1 MAGFAA
7 FLGTPAG
14 TAAIGAGASLLS
26 GLFGSRRRKRQ
37 QREARVRY
45 DEMKAAYE
53 GLDTS
58 NIYADVQNPYAG
70 MENTMEDL
78 RVNTQQADFMA
89 QQGAQ
94 ARANILD
101 TFRGSAGGSGIA
113 ALAQSLANQQTQ
125 QAAQMSASIGQQE
138 AANQRARAT
147 EASRLQQLERAG
159 EQQAESMRLAGAD
172 QARALEYQTTGTMF
186 GMSQQRLAGAN
197 QTVAAGQ
204 RQMASGLGG
213 LATGFAMG
221 QFGDVSSMFGGSNVN
236 PNTSAGFNPYGVTMN
251 YQQMVDRPIS
261 VNSPNPPEL
270 TSFNIP
276 GAGDY
281 SGGFKF

>member
-1 MAGFAA
+1 MALDPVTTQA
-7 FLGTPAG
+7 L
-14 TAAIGAGASLLS
+14 IGAGASLLS

-37 QREARVRY
+37 QREARLKY
-45 DEMKAAYE
+45 NEMKAAYE

-147 EASRLQQLERAG
+147 EASRLQQLEIAG

-172 QARALEYQTTGTMF
+172 QSRALEYQTTGTMF
-186 GMSQQRLAGAN
+186 GMAQQRLAGAN
-197 QTVAAGQ
+197 QAVAAGQ
-204 RQMASGLGG
+204 SQLAGGLGG

-221 QFGDVSSMFGGSNVN
+221 QFGDISSMFGTSPSVNTGNVSLDATN
-236 PNTSAGFNPYGVTMN
+236 PITGPRIGGVGQTTFNTYDNNLNYTPNTSMNMFN
-251 YQQMVDRPIS
+251 
-261 VNSPNPPEL
+261 
-270 TSFNIP
+270 
-276 GAGDY
+276 
-281 SGGFKF
+281 K

>member
-1 MAGFAA
+1 MALDPVTTQA
-7 FLGTPAG
+7 L
-14 TAAIGAGASLLS
+14 IGAGTSLLS

-37 QREARVRY
+37 QREARVKY

-89 QQGAQ
+89 QQSAQ
-94 ARANILD
+94 ARADILS
-101 TFRGSAGGSGIA
+101 TFKSSAGGSGIA

-147 EASRLQQLERAG
+147 EAGRLQQLEIAG
-159 EQQAESMRLAGAD
+159 EQQAESMRLAGAE
-172 QARALEYQTTGTMF
+172 QERALEAQKTSTMF
-186 GMSQQRLAGAN
+186 GMSQQRLATAN
-197 QTVAAGQ
+197 QAVAQGKAQ
-204 RQMASGLGG
+204 LASGLGG
-213 LATGFAMG
+213 LATAYAGGVFG
-221 QFGDVSSMFGGSNVN
+221 QNK
-236 PNTSAGFNPYGVTMN
+236 VT
-251 YQQMVDRPIS
+251 DFLGI
-261 VNSPNPPEL
+261 
-270 TSFNIP
+270 
-276 GAGDY
+276 
-281 SGGFKF
+281 KFQ